1 MHFLCKLNLKSCK
14 NSFTMDLFRN
24 EVRPMSAY
32 HENAIPLTTM
42 PEIHNGFEA
51 FYSYSPKMES
61 WEFHC
66 HDFYEFYI
74 HLKNGQYFA
83 VDNDMYQLEPDQIF
97 ILPPFCMHGLS
108 GLGVMNDYER
118 AYVNITPDALR
129 LLGCE
134 QIDLDRFFR
143 SYTSRGLICFQLTRK
158 QAQQLVDWICDL
170 QENQNAS
177 RSLDRFRNYAV
188 LLNFLTT
195 VCDIAGHSEAL
206 TETVMAN
213 SIMQKVLTYINSNYM
228 QPLKIADIAKQFN
241 ISVSYLSHEFAKH
254 TNRSI
259 YEYILYRRVMLAK
272 EMMHTEASL
281 NSIAYQ
287 CGFND
292 YSNFLRMFSKIVG
305 LSPRQY
311 RNQLR
316 SKA

>member
-1 MHFLCKLNLKSCK
+1 MTAQREAN
-14 NSFTMDLFRN
+14 
-24 EVRPMSAY
+24 Y
-32 HENAIPLTTM
+32 PLTTM

-51 FYSYSPKMES
+51 FHSCSRKMES

-74 HLKNGQYFA
+74 HLNHGQYYA
-83 VDNDMYQLEPDQIF
+83 VNNDMYLLEPDQIF
-97 ILPPFCMHGLS
+97 IIPPFCMHGLS
-108 GLGVMNDYER
+108 GLGVMTDYER
-118 AYVNITPDALR
+118 AYVNITPEALR

-134 QIDLDRFFR
+134 QIDLDQFFR
-143 SYTSRGLICFQLTRK
+143 SYTSRGMYRFQLSREK
-158 QAQQLVDWICDL
+158 SQMLVGWICDL

-177 RSLDRFRNYAV
+177 RSLDRFRNYAT

-195 VCDIAGHSEAL
+195 ICDVVGHSEAL
-206 TETVMAN
+206 TGTVTAN
-213 SIMQKVLTYINSNYM
+213 SIMQQVLTYINSHYT
-228 QPLKIADIAKQFN
+228 QPMKIADLAKQFN
-241 ISVSYLSHEFAKH
+241 ISVSYLSHEFAKY

-281 NSIAYQ
+281 NSIAYE

-316 SKA
+316 GLASHK

>member
-1 MHFLCKLNLKSCK
+1 
-14 NSFTMDLFRN
+14 
-24 EVRPMSAY
+24 MSERR
-32 HENAIPLTTM
+32 ENAIPLTTM

-51 FYSYSPKMES
+51 FYSCSKKMEA

-74 HLKNGQYFA
+74 HLNHGQYFA

-118 AYVNITPDALR
+118 AYVNITLDALR

-143 SYTSRGLICFQLTRK
+143 SRTSRGMNCFHLTRK
-158 QAQQLVDWICDL
+158 QAKMLVGWVREL

-177 RSLDRFRNYAV
+177 RDLVRLRNYAV

-195 VCDIAGHSEAL
+195 ICDIVGRSEAQ
-206 TETVMAN
+206 TETVMPN
-213 SIMQKVLTYINSNYM
+213 SIMQKVLIYINSNYT
-228 QPLKIADIAKQFN
+228 QPMKIADIARRFN
-241 ISVSYLSHEFAKH
+241 ISVSYLSHEFARY

-272 EMMHTEASL
+272 EMMHTEVSL

-311 RNQLR
+311 RTQLR
-316 SKA
+316 AGSIHK

>member
-1 MHFLCKLNLKSCK
+1 
-14 NSFTMDLFRN
+14 
-24 EVRPMSAY
+24 MSERR
-32 HENAIPLTTM
+32 ENAIPLTTM

-51 FYSYSPKMES
+51 FYSCSKKMEA

-74 HLKNGQYFA
+74 HLNHGQYFA

-118 AYVNITPDALR
+118 AYVNITLDALR

-143 SYTSRGLICFQLTRK
+143 SHTSRGMNCFHLTRK
-158 QAQQLVDWICDL
+158 QAKTLVGWVREL

-177 RSLDRFRNYAV
+177 RNLVRLRNYAV

-195 VCDIAGHSEAL
+195 ICDIVGRSEAQ
-206 TETVMAN
+206 TETVMPN
-213 SIMQKVLTYINSNYM
+213 SIMQKVLIYINSNYT
-228 QPLKIADIAKQFN
+228 QPMKIADIARRFN
-241 ISVSYLSHEFAKH
+241 ISVSYLSHEFARY

-272 EMMHTEASL
+272 EMMHTEVSL

-311 RNQLR
+311 RTQLR
-316 SKA
+316 AASFHK